1 MAKKFQNNDLI
12 HNLVSSAP
20 SPAQVQTTTAVT
32 TSQTAAA
39 DEKMR
44 TSYIVSKQA
53 NFKMKYIALKQGKTI
68 SELVDEALNNLI
80 AEWEKQTGESTPSL

>member
-12 HNLVSSAP
+12 HNLVSSTPA
-20 SPAQVQTTTAVT
+20 PAQTQTTQVAATPSVV
-32 TSQTAAA
+32 AA

-53 NFKMKYIALKQGKTI
+53 NFKMKYIALKQNKTI

-80 AEWEKQTGESTPSL
+80 SEWEKKTGESTPSL